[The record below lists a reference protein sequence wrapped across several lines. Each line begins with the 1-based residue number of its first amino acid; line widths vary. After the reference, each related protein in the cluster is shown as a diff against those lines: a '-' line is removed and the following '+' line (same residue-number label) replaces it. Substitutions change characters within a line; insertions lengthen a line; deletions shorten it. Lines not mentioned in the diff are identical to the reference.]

1 MIFPLSAVCYRILV
15 VCVSPGDLSGDAPK
29 ILRAGTRTVCRVRD
43 KFSLW
48 FFLYVFLL
56 GIFQATRPRSS
67 GRELVTCVAFATNFR
82 FGFFECVSPGICE
95 AARSNPQVRNSYRVG
110 RRFYAPKIPV
120 FVSVNKFRTP
130 LGVWRDHVYFSPL
143 SVDSRSIVGRQS
155 TDPSTDCRPT
165 IDRLSTDCRP
175 TVDRLSTDCLPTVDR
190 LSTDSRPTVDRQ
202 SVDVST
208 DTRPIYS
215 HRQSTDGR
223 PTVGAE
229 DDCRS
234 PVGRPTVVRLHA
246 NEGDLESWSWQEKE
260 LTVSCTSCE
269 DERNA
274 LCAKRKAA
282 DGILDLDRF
291 SNLSGKNWKRRR
303 RFRVFLL
310 NQRQISLRSA
320 TYNLTV

>member
-1 MIFPLSAVCYRILV
+1 MILLK
-15 VCVSPGDLSGDAPK
+15 VSW
-29 ILRAGTRTVCRVRD
+29 IV
-43 KFSLW
+43 
-48 FFLYVFLL
+48 
-56 GIFQATRPRSS
+56 
-67 GRELVTCVAFATNFR
+67 
-82 FGFFECVSPGICE
+82 EC
-95 AARSNPQVRNSYRVG
+95 
-110 RRFYAPKIPV
+110 
-120 FVSVNKFRTP
+120 
-130 LGVWRDHVYFSPL
+130 WDHVYFSPL

-175 TVDRLSTDCLPTVDR
+175 TVDRQSTDCRPTVDR
-190 LSTDSRPTVDRQ
+190 LSTDSRSMCQPTVGLYILTDSRPTVDRQ
-202 SVDVST
+202 SVLRTTVG
-208 DTRPIYS
+208 
-215 HRQSTDGR
+215 RQS
-223 PTVGAE
+223 V
-229 DDCRS
+229 DC
-234 PVGRPTVVRLHA
+234 RPTVVRLHA